1 MRAKYVQPV
10 TECTKFHKNVDK
22 TVNLI
27 TSIIHHPYSHYTSQL
42 IFISRTH
49 NSSFEGRDTAV
60 PLLN

>member
-10 TECTKFHKNVDK
+10 TECIKFHENVDK

-27 TSIIHHPYSHYTSQL
+27 TSIIHHPYLHYTSQL
-42 IFISRTH
+42 IFIPRKR
-49 NSSFEGRDTAV
+49 NSSFEGIDTAV